1 MKTVLVTGANG
12 FLGQALLRRLST
24 ARDVRVVTVGRR
36 PAGPATARRTHRT
49 ADLAAPGWTRALPD
63 RVDAVAH
70 LAQSRHH
77 RDFPAKAR
85 DLFDVNV
92 RAGFDL
98 LEWCRTRPG
107 VRLVIASTG
116 SFYAPRAGAIR
127 ESDRT
132 EPPTFYAATKLALD
146 ALARAYA
153 GTVDVALVRLFSLYG
168 PGQEDRLIP
177 NLIERIRRGQPVTL
191 NGPRGIPL
199 APLHVDDA
207 AAAVATLLTPRPGPG
222 CDVVNLGGAETVSL
236 KDLAAGLARRAGTR
250 AVFQKAPRAHGLVAS
265 NRAIERLFGVRP
277 RIPLERG
284 LDQLFSP
291 KEARARS

>member
-1 MKTVLVTGANG
+1 MKTILVTGANG
-12 FLGQALLRRLST
+12 FLGQALLRRLS
-24 ARDVRVVTVGRR
+24 ADRGARVVTVGRR

-49 ADLAAPGWTRALPD
+49 ADLAKPGWTRALPD

-116 SFYAPRAGAIR
+116 SFYAPRSGAIR

-132 EPPTFYAATKLALD
+132 EPPTF
-146 ALARAYA
+146 
-153 GTVDVALVRLFSLYG
+153 
-168 PGQEDRLIP
+168 
-177 NLIERIRRGQPVTL
+177 
-191 NGPRGIPL
+191 
-199 APLHVDDA
+199 
-207 AAAVATLLTPRPGPG
+207 TPRPNWPWTPWRGPTRGAWTWRWCG
-222 CDVVNLGGAETVSL
+222 CFPSTG
-236 KDLAAGLARRAGTR
+236 
-250 AVFQKAPRAHGLVAS
+250 
-265 NRAIERLFGVRP
+265 
-277 RIPLERG
+277 RG
-284 LDQLFSP
+284 
-291 KEARARS
+291 KRTG